1 MVFCIHL
8 SVTRTFYGEEG
19 ETFYTLDTLHIISH
33 SVKALT
39 KTKNTNSNQRLDFI
53 LSSSTN
59 GLLRKE
65 VLLHLSPL
73 SDARTLS
80 EGHCLERGHI
90 HTHTHLTAIF
100 QDYPGESV
108 PER

>member
-8 SVTRTFYGEEG
+8 SVTRTFYGEG

-53 LSSSTN
+53 LSSSTT
-59 GLLRKE
+59 GLLRKG

-73 SDARTLS
+73 SDAKTLS

-90 HTHTHLTAIF
+90 HTHTHLTALF
-100 QDYPGESV
+100 PGL
-108 PER
+108 PR